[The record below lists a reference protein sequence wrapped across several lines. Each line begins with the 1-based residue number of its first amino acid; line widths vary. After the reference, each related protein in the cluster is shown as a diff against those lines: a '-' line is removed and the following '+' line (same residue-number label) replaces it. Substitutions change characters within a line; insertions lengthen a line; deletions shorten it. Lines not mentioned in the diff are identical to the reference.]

1 MTRITLG
8 AGNSS
13 LLVTEGD
20 LREIYNEDGEYIG
33 TFPSIGIR
41 LWLDGKEYINN
52 FFDACGFNAVNQ
64 AEAFIERVQRYGS
77 VNPSKWSQCDDRPF
91 EVRYLENMAYAERME
106 REAEGY

>member
-13 LLVTEGD
+13 LLVDEGD
-20 LREIYNEDGEYIG
+20 LREIKNEEGEYLGLFPAIG
-33 TFPSIGIR
+33 VR

-52 FFDACGFNAVNQ
+52 SFLAYGFNAVNQ

-77 VNPSKWSQCDDRPF
+77 VNLSKWSQCDDRPF